1 MTPTNAAT
9 KSANRTSLLSWEA
22 IAEPHVPDRGP
33 PSIPPDRRP
42 NISLRDA
49 VKLGSYRKTSC
60 TVVPHRQSE
69 PSRLYVSHTGRDRLK
84 LPPPPTLLRAGHLR
98 RKPARPCDRPDR
110 RPRNGAVASGPRPHV
125 LEVRPA
131 RHQCPDV
138 GDHP

>member
-49 VKLGSYRKTSC
+49 VKLVVWMRDVLGTSDHLEGFGQSARIERR
-60 TVVPHRQSE
+60 VV
-69 PSRLYVSHTGRDRLK
+69 TGVGTGGR
-84 LPPPPTLLRAGHLR
+84 RAQAFLHDHLR
-98 RKPARPCDRPDR
+98 
-110 RPRNGAVASGPRPHV
+110 
-125 LEVRPA
+125 
-131 RHQCPDV
+131 
-138 GDHP
+138 